1 MPRSSTPRSS
11 LAVALQDYRGTR
23 PGVALTVA
31 AIALLVA
38 LVVGAFHLIGL
49 GRSAA
54 MLQESQRAI
63 ATLNRYNAALEVW
76 RQMATD
82 TLEFE
87 EQRRLRDSLAYALR
101 VELEALRQEFTD
113 STDRALLG
121 AVLMDLDTARET
133 PELRLGVEGREAII
147 VLTARQDSALL
158 AAAAESQRSRV
169 VGAVLIALTVVAAA
183 VLIVPMSW
191 VYVQFK
197 RGVPP
202 GM

>member
-11 LAVALQDYRGTR
+11 LAIALQDYRGPR

>member
-11 LAVALQDYRGTR
+11 LAIALQDYRGPR

-197 RGVPP
+197 RGVRP